1 MKIVLAESAG
11 FCFGVKRAVSMVEEQ
26 IEKHPGE
33 KIYTYGPI
41 IHNENVVSHFEEKGV
56 SVMDEDSKP
65 SDYEKGIVILRS
77 HGVSKKIQDDII
89 AAGHIAVDATCP
101 FVKKIHNLA
110 REASERGD
118 YIIIIGDSRHPE
130 IQGICGWIDGR
141 DYSVIETAEE
151 ADNFSM
157 EDSSRKITLLSQT
170 TFNHKKFHEL
180 VEILR
185 EKGYDINALN
195 TICNATEER
204 QDEAARIAGEVDVCL
219 VIGGRNSSNTR
230 KLYDICKGRCQKT
243 YFLETADDLDT
254 SILGSADVVGITAGA
269 STPAKIIQEVISKC
283 QK

>member
-1 MKIVLAESAG
+1 MNIILAESAG

-26 IEKHPGE
+26 IKLHPDL

-41 IHNENVVSHFEEKGV
+41 IHNENVVEDFRKQGV
-56 SVMDEDSKP
+56 EVMAEDSDPK
-65 SDYEKGIVILRS
+65 SYEKGIVILRS
-77 HGVSKKIQDDII
+77 HGVSKKVQNSIEV
-89 AAGHIAVDATCP
+89 AGHDIVDATCP

-110 REASERGD
+110 MEASEKGD
-118 YIIIIGDSRHPE
+118 YILIIGDRSHPE
-130 IQGICGWIDGR
+130 IQGICGWIEGR
-141 DYSVIETAEE
+141 DFSVLETEE
-151 ADNFSM
+151 EVRNFSI
-157 EDSSRKITLLSQT
+157 DNPDRKITVLSQT
-170 TFNHKKFHEL
+170 TFNHKKFQVL

-185 EKGYDINALN
+185 QKGYDINALN
-195 TICNATEER
+195 TICNATAER

-230 KLYDICKGRCQKT
+230 KLYDICRQKCQKT

-254 SILGSADVVGITAGA
+254 EVLDSAENVGITAGA